1 MPVLSRG
8 KPYYPLY
15 ETYPQL
21 EFLYSDYE
29 KTYNPDIV
37 LDIMKQPAMLWVPI
51 VAIAAYLAMCYF
63 GTKIMKDRKP
73 FDLRGPLALWNLF
86 LATFSAWGMIKTVPH
101 MLHLIATKE
110 FDQTVCDRA
119 DSWGGPGTGL
129 AVQLFCL
136 SKIPELVDTFFIVI
150 RKKPLIFLHWYH
162 HVTVLAFCWH
172 SYVTESGAG
181 LYFIAMNYTVHAVMY
196 FYYFLQAIKMVPK
209 WFPTI
214 IITIMQ
220 ISQMVVG
227 TTVVCYSIYF
237 KNYGS
242 KHYPEIGSCNVEF
255 DNLVVGGIIYA
266 SYLYLFVEFFV
277 KRYLFSAPK
286 KAKPTKAE

>member
-1 MPVLSRG
+1 MPQLNSRG
-8 KPYYPLY
+8 QSYTPLWEVYPVMEPLY
-15 ETYPQL
+15 TEW
-21 EFLYSDYE
+21 E
-29 KTYNPDIV
+29 KTYDPDDV
-37 LDIMKQPAMLWVPI
+37 LKKMQEPEMLWIPVI
-51 VAIAAYLAMCYF
+51 AIAVYLAWCVL
-63 GTKIMKDRKP
+63 GTMAMKNAKA
-73 FDLRGPLALWNLF
+73 FDLRGSLALWNLL
-86 LATFSAWGMIKTVPH
+86 LASFSAWGMVKTVPQL
-101 MLHLIATKE
+101 LHFVFNKD
-110 FDQTVCDRA
+110 FDMTVCDPA
-119 DSWGGPGTGL
+119 YVYGSPGTGL

-136 SKIPELVDTFFIVI
+136 SKIPELIDTFFIVI

-214 IITIMQ
+214 LITLMQ
-220 ISQMVVG
+220 ISQMIVG
-227 TTVVCYSIYF
+227 TAIVGYSIYF

-242 KHYPEIGSCNVEF
+242 KNFAPGACNVEF
-255 DNLVVGGIIYA
+255 NNLVVGGIIYA

-277 KRYLFSAPK
+277 KRFLLTPK
-286 KAKPTKAE
+286 KANKKE